1 MKQKFF
7 VRTINKKGIR
17 LAPIPFFEAVMAE
30 KSVSK
35 SIKSL
40 SCAPFAGCFLF
51 LSGLGFYLDIYA
63 GVFYNRD
70 RCRAEKRA
78 VIAVSGN
85 FRLPC
90 GSGKIEGVVPD
101 YGIG

>member
-1 MKQKFF
+1 CEAILKQKFF

-40 SCAPFAGCFLF
+40 SCAPLGTVFSFLCPF
-51 LSGLGFYLDIYA
+51 KRTSHP
-63 GVFYNRD
+63 
-70 RCRAEKRA
+70 RA
-78 VIAVSGN
+78 VDKYFI
-85 FRLPC
+85 
-90 GSGKIEGVVPD
+90 
-101 YGIG
+101 